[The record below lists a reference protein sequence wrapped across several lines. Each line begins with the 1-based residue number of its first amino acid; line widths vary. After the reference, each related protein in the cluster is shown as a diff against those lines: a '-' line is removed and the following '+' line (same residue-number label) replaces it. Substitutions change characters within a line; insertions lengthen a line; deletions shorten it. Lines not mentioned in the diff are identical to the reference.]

1 MAKQILFDEQA
12 RLAMQRGVDK
22 LANAVKVTLGPKGK
36 TVVIDRSYGSPTI
49 TKDGVTVAK
58 DIELED
64 KFENLGAELV
74 KEVASKTNDVAGDG
88 TTTATLLAQSMIREG
103 LRALGSG
110 VNAGDIKRG
119 MDQKLAEVIENLK
132 NMSKPIKTN
141 EEKSQVASIS
151 ANDPE
156 IGKLIAEAMAKVGD
170 DGVIT
175 VEESQTFGMQVEVV
189 EGMQFDKGYINPYM
203 FTNAERMEAEY
214 SDPYILIT
222 DSKISS
228 VHDLLPI
235 LEKIAQQGRKE
246 LVIIAEDVEGEA
258 LATLVVNKI
267 RGTFNSLAVKAP
279 GFGDRRKEMLRDIA
293 AVTGATVVSDE
304 VGLKLDKVEL
314 THLGR
319 ANKVKS
325 TKENTTIIGGQ
336 GDKKDIDARIAQIK
350 VELDQSTSD
359 YDKKNLNE
367 RLGKLA
373 GGVAVIKVGAA
384 TETELKEKKHRIED
398 AVSATKA
405 AVEEGIV
412 PGGGIALAVASQVF
426 NRLTKPANAK
436 EESITPLVAA
446 GRIVENAALEIIKQI
461 AGNAGHDGAI
471 ILSNIVHLHEQDKN
485 YNIGFNAETGQYE
498 DMVKAGIVDPTKVT
512 RTALEN
518 AVSIASIFLTTEA
531 AITDIPKKEEPA
543 MGHGGMGGGMGMDY

>member
-22 LANAVKVTLGPKGK
+22 LANAVKVTLGPRGK
-36 TVVIDRSYGSPTI
+36 TVVLDRSYGAPTI

-58 DIELED
+58 EIELED

-88 TTTATLLAQSMIREG
+88 TTTATVLAQSMIREG

-119 MDQKLAEVIENLK
+119 MDQKLNEVVAKLK
-132 NMSKPIKTN
+132 EMSKPIKTQ
-141 EEKSQVASIS
+141 EEKAQVASIS
-151 ANDPE
+151 ANDTE
-156 IGKLIAEAMAKVGD
+156 IGQLIAEAMEKVGN

-175 VEESQTFGMQVEVV
+175 VEESQTFGTEVEVV
-189 EGMQFDKGYINPYM
+189 EGLQFDKGYINPYM
-203 FTNAERMEAEY
+203 ATDTQRMEAEY
-214 SDPYILIT
+214 SEPYILIT
-222 DSKISS
+222 DHKVSS
-228 VHDLLPI
+228 VQELLPT
-235 LEKIAQQGRKE
+235 LEQVAQQGRKE
-246 LVIIAEDVEGEA
+246 IVIIAEDVDGEA

-267 RGTFNSLAVKAP
+267 RGTFSALAVKAP

-314 THLGR
+314 AHLGK
-319 ANKVKS
+319 AKKVKA
-325 TKENTTIIGGQ
+325 TKENTTIIGGA
-336 GDKKDIDARIAQIK
+336 GAKEAIEARIGQIK
-350 VELDQSTSD
+350 AEIEASTSD
-359 YDKKNLNE
+359 YDKKNLAE
-367 RLGKLA
+367 RLGKLS

-412 PGGGIALAVASQVF
+412 PGGAIALAVASGAF
-426 NRLTKPANAK
+426 DRLQRGGA
-436 EESITPLVAA
+436 EEVVSPMIAA
-446 GRIVENAALEIIKQI
+446 GRIIENAALEVIKLI
-461 AGNAGHDGAI
+461 AGNAGHEGTI
-471 ILSNIVHLHEQDKN
+471 VMTNIVREQASQKN
-485 YNIGFNAETGQYE
+485 TAVGFNAATGEYQ
-498 DMVKAGIVDPTKVT
+498 DMVKAGVVDPTKVT
-512 RTALEN
+512 RTALQN
-518 AVSIASIFLTTEA
+518 AVSIASTFLTTEA

-543 MGHGGMGGGMGMDY
+543 SHSHGGGGMGMDY